1 MNNIKKLLEGVEVEW
16 KPLAY
21 SEYGVAELSRGR
33 VMSKEYLIN
42 NAGEYPVYSSQT
54 ANNGEIGK
62 IRTFDYDGEYVTWT
76 TDGANAGTVFHRT
89 KKFSIT
95 NVCGLIRIKN
105 TKVLNYKFLF
115 YWLSI
120 EAKKYVYSGMG
131 NPKLMSN
138 QIAKIPIP
146 IPPLEI
152 QQEIVRILDSFS
164 MLTAELQAELQ
175 ARKSQYE
182 YYRNQL
188 LAYPMEESDQ
198 SSLRSNRSATSI
210 QNSDNSTQ
218 PLSTLNPHTGN
229 SVLQPRGKVEWK
241 MLGEIGT
248 FIRGNGLQKKDFMEN
263 GVPCIHYGQIYTHYG
278 TFATKT
284 KSFVSKETANK
295 CKKAHKGDLII
306 ASTSE
311 NVEDVGKT
319 VAWLGDDDVAI
330 SNHTFIYSHN
340 QNPKY
345 LAYLFQT
352 QAFLKY
358 KKTKVVGVK
367 VIDIPQKALESFCIP
382 IPPLEEQE
390 RIVSILDK
398 FDTLTTSLTEG
409 LPKEIELRQKQY
421 EYYRNMLLSFPK
433 NNINLNSATL

>member
-1 MNNIKKLLEGVEVEW
+1 MSNIKKLLEGVEVEW

-210 QNSDNSTQ
+210 QNSDNSIQ
-218 PLSTLNPHTGN
+218 PLSTLNPPTGN

-284 KSFVSKETANK
+284 KSFISKETANK

-382 IPPLEEQE
+382 VPPLEEQE

-398 FDTLTTSLTEG
+398 FDALTTSLTEG

-433 NNINLNSATL
+433 NNIKA

>member
-1 MNNIKKLLEGVEVEW
+1 MSNIKKLLEGVEVEW

-164 MLTAELQAELQ
+164 MLTAELQTKLQAELQ

-182 YYRNQL
+182 YYLNQL

-382 IPPLEEQE
+382 VPPLEEQE

-398 FDTLTTSLTEG
+398 FDALTTSLTEG

-433 NNINLNSATL
+433 NNIKA

>member
-382 IPPLEEQE
+382 VPPLEEQE

-398 FDTLTTSLTEG
+398 FDALTTSLTEG

-433 NNINLNSATL
+433 NNIKA

>member
-358 KKTKVVGVK
+358 KKTKVVGIK

-433 NNINLNSATL
+433 NNIKA

>member
-433 NNINLNSATL
+433 NNIRA

>member
-146 IPPLEI
+146 IPPLEN

-433 NNINLNSATL
+433 NNIKA

>member
-210 QNSDNSTQ
+210 QNSDNSTH

-382 IPPLEEQE
+382 VPPLEEQE

-398 FDTLTTSLTEG
+398 FDALTTSLTEG

-433 NNINLNSATL
+433 NNIKA